1 MLDGNFYSCLP
12 GLFIFVSLTNN
23 KSNSTRT
30 WITVSMLYDWMCIYL
45 LTPSKSYFQVSSIWM
60 WKTGPMR
67 LKIWNMC
74 HWYGFYTLYFP
85 MVCYRLKSLLFIYLD
100 SYCIVVGPFL
110 TSWFPYRSNS
120 WRGVPCVSV
129 VQSFPFSSFPQ
140 ELLHEQQI
148 RGPGLLRSSS
158 SSSEMSNRPFS
169 SICPILPGIGKKGK
183 VRRVR

>member
-1 MLDGNFYSCLP
+1 MNYCFYVVWLD
-12 GLFIFVSLTNN
+12 
-23 KSNSTRT
+23 
-30 WITVSMLYDWMCIYL
+30 IYL

-129 VQSFPFSSFPQ
+129 VQSFPFF
-140 ELLHEQQI
+140 
-148 RGPGLLRSSS
+148 
-158 SSSEMSNRPFS
+158 PFS
-169 SICPILPGIGKKGK
+169 LSKELFNSIPSMIKAVGAKASSTPFFYLLGCFLFSVLSLPAS
-183 VRRVR
+183 VPFQWM

>member
-1 MLDGNFYSCLP
+1 MNYCFYVVWLD
-12 GLFIFVSLTNN
+12 
-23 KSNSTRT
+23 
-30 WITVSMLYDWMCIYL
+30 IYL

-85 MVCYRLKSLLFIYLD
+85 MVCYRLKSLLFIDFY

-129 VQSFPFSSFPQ
+129 VQSFPFF
-140 ELLHEQQI
+140 
-148 RGPGLLRSSS
+148 
-158 SSSEMSNRPFS
+158 PFS
-169 SICPILPGIGKKGK
+169 LSKELFNSIPSMIKAVGAKASSTPFFYLLGCFLFSVLSLPAS
-183 VRRVR
+183 VPFQWM

>member
-12 GLFIFVSLTNN
+12 GLFIFVFVSLTNN
-23 KSNSTRT
+23 QSNSTRT

-74 HWYGFYTLYFP
+74 HWYGFLYA
-85 MVCYRLKSLLFIYLD
+85 LLPYGLLSTEVPFIYFN

-110 TSWFPYRSNS
+110 TSRFPYRSNS

-129 VQSFPFSSFPQ
+129 VQSFPFFTFSLSK
-140 ELLHEQQI
+140 ELFNSIPSMDKSCRCKSKFYSLFLFI
-148 RGPGLLRSSS
+148 RLFLILGP
-158 SSSEMSNRPFS
+158 
-169 SICPILPGIGKKGK
+169 
-183 VRRVR
+183 

>member
-12 GLFIFVSLTNN
+12 GLFIFVFVSLTNN
-23 KSNSTRT
+23 QSNSTRT

-85 MVCYRLKSLLFIYLD
+85 MVCYRLKSLLFIDFY

-129 VQSFPFSSFPQ
+129 VQSFPFF
-140 ELLHEQQI
+140 
-148 RGPGLLRSSS
+148 
-158 SSSEMSNRPFS
+158 PFS
-169 SICPILPGIGKKGK
+169 LSKELFNSIPSMDKSCRCKSKFYSLFLFIRLFLILGP
-183 VRRVR
+183 